1 VGFTGTSLPQT
12 VSGSKIM
19 HWVYLGFYPKN
30 RPIPKAIDTY
40 FATAYINVSMQWA
53 TARLTIDDFATSL

>member
-1 VGFTGTSLPQT
+1 MQ
-12 VSGSKIM
+12 
-19 HWVYLGFYPKN
+19 WVYSGVYPKK
-30 RPIPKAIDTY
+30 RAIPKAIDSY